1 MKQKFLDALR
11 PMVIPELDP
20 AFRPAALSQRALENC
35 LESSSS
41 LETVHLAL
49 VRPDQSVYRFKITL
63 LPDVPE
69 HAELNTFLLE
79 RQIKFLL
86 WSRERQPSNPMLPL
100 PFAGA
105 STNITKKIPWGNSMP
120 P

>member
-86 WSRERQPSNPMLPL
+86 WSR
-100 PFAGA
+100 GA
-105 STNITKKIPWGNSMP
+105 ATIQSDASPAL
-120 P
+120 

>member
-20 AFRPAALSQRALENC
+20 AFRPAALSQRVLENC
-35 LESSSS
+35 LQSSSS

-49 VRPDQSVYRFKITL
+49 VRPDKSVYRFKVTL

-69 HAELNTFLLE
+69 HVELNTFLLE
-79 RQIKFLL
+79 KILRY
-86 WSRERQPSNPMLPL
+86 
-100 PFAGA
+100 A
-105 STNITKKIPWGNSMP
+105 SEE
-120 P
+120 